1 MAAEKIKV
9 GISSC
14 LLGMKVR
21 FDGGHKHDRFLTG
34 KLGKYFDWV
43 AVCPEIEIG
52 MGTPR
57 ENVRLVGD
65 ISNPKMIA
73 PKSGSDYT
81 EKMLKYAD
89 ERLEKLRSSDL
100 SGYILKKDSPSCG
113 MERVRV
119 YDHNNVPQRNG
130 IGIFAR
136 KLMEAF
142 PLLPVEEEGR
152 LNDPLLRENFI
163 ARVFAYRDL
172 QKFLRSDPTPGG
184 LVKFHTAYKLTVMAH
199 NPVNY
204 RALGRLVAQSGGENF
219 SEILTQYCTLL
230 METLKQRASARK
242 HANVL
247 YHILGYFKRDIDTG
261 DKQEIVDTI
270 ELYRKGMVPLVV
282 PISLLKHHL
291 RRNPVAWINEQA
303 YMNPYPQELMLRNN
317 I

>member
-34 KLGKYFDWV
+34 KLSKYFDWV

-65 ISNPKMIA
+65 INNPKMIA

-172 QKFLRSDPTPGG
+172 QKFLRNDPTPGG

-219 SEILTQYCTLL
+219 SEVLTQYCTLL
-230 METLKQRASARK
+230 MDTLKQRASTRK

-261 DKQEIVDTI
+261 DKQEIVETI

>member
-65 ISNPKMIA
+65 INNPKMIA

-81 EKMLKYAD
+81 EKMLNYAD
-89 ERLEKLRSSDL
+89 TRLEKLRSSDL

-119 YDHNNVPQRNG
+119 YDHNNVPQKNG

-142 PLLPVEEEGR
+142 PLLPIEEEGR

-172 QKFLRSDPTPGG
+172 QKFLRNDPTPGG
-184 LVKFHTAYKLTVMAH
+184 LVKFHTSYKLTVMAH

-204 RALGRLVAQSGGENF
+204 RALGRLVAQSGSENF

-230 METLKQRASARK
+230 MDTLKQRANARK
-242 HANVL
+242 HVNVL
-247 YHILGYFKRDIDTG
+247 YHILGYFKREIDNG

-291 RRNPVAWINEQA
+291 RRNPVAWINDQA

>member
-65 ISNPKMIA
+65 INNPKMIA
-73 PKSGSDYT
+73 PKSSSDYT
-81 EKMLKYAD
+81 EKMLSYAD
-89 ERLEKLRSSDL
+89 TRLEKLRSSDL

-119 YDHNNVPQRNG
+119 YDHNNVPQKNG

-184 LVKFHTAYKLTVMAH
+184 LVKFHTSYKLTVMAH

-204 RALGRLVAQSGGENF
+204 RALGRLVAQSGSENF
-219 SEILTQYCTLL
+219 SGILTQYCTLL
-230 METLKQRASARK
+230 MDTLKQRANARK

-247 YHILGYFKRDIDTG
+247 YHILGYFKRDIDNG

-291 RRNPVAWINEQA
+291 RRNPVTWINEQA